1 MALEILKARYK
12 ELCDTR
18 DRVNAEIAPLQAE
31 LKAAN
36 DEAQAAQNRANAIAK
51 QISDARGGQKWL
63 DLKKEIAA
71 LADALRGRA

>member
-12 ELCDTR
+12 QLCDKR
-18 DRVNAEIAPLQAE
+18 DAVNAEIAPLQAE

-36 DEAQAAQNRANAIAK
+36 DEAQAAQNRANAIAAEIQK
-51 QISDARGGQKWL
+51 RRGGREWL

>member
-12 ELCDTR
+12 QLCDKR
-18 DRVNAEIAPLQAE
+18 DAVNAEIAPLQAE

-36 DEAQAAQNRANAIAK
+36 DEAQVAQNRANAIAAEIQK
-51 QISDARGGQKWL
+51 RRGGREWL